1 MLESLELL
9 LCCTLPA
16 VEGLAVVETEAAS
29 VHYHQLVSVLCSTA
43 GTGCGAVTGG
53 LSSVL
58 EGAGGTSDFSLLRRS
73 FASNSD
79 DFTSWFSYWFW
90 FCRRQWLWFVC
101 LSHWFF

>member
-1 MLESLELL
+1 MLS
-9 LCCTLPA
+9 
-16 VEGLAVVETEAAS
+16 
-29 VHYHQLVSVLCSTA
+29 A

-79 DFTSWFSYWFW
+79 DSSPAGFRTGFG
-90 FCRRQWLWFVC
+90 FVGGSGFGLC
-101 LSHWFF
+101 V